1 MNLIEEIAY
10 KSEGLTKEILIE
22 RVIEE
27 YADVD
32 VSMTV
37 AAPKTED
44 EFEDSFIWGK
54 INYMAMKKIKRWHD
68 RLNKNEEETNN
79 D

>member
-1 MNLIEEIAY
+1 MGQVKIIT
-10 KSEGLTKEILIE
+10 G
-22 RVIEE
+22 
-27 YADVD
+27 
-32 VSMTV
+32 
-37 AAPKTED
+37 D